1 MRIGVPKEFFVEG
14 MEKGVERAVRDAL
27 AELERQGAELV
38 DVSLSLTDH
47 GLAVYYLIQPAEA
60 SANLARYDGVRYGL
74 RVEGPDLLETYRRT
88 RGKGFGP
95 EVKRRMILGTYALS
109 AGYYDAYYVKAQKVR
124 TLIKQEFDRV
134 FEKVDAI
141 VTPTAPTV
149 AFKIGQKVND
159 PAVDVPQRHLHAAGE
174 HQRAARDLAPLRPVG
189 RTAGRAAG
197 HRQLVPG
204 GHDVP
209 RRGRVRASHEASRD
223 APGGR
228 GMKATRRPLTN
239 TKVERIPASGI
250 RRFFDLIAG
259 VEGAISLG
267 VGEPD
272 FVTPERF
279 RDAAIRSI
287 KEGKT
292 KYTSNYGIKPLRE
305 AISEH
310 TAKLRGVRY
319 DVDREIIVTVGVSE
333 AVDLAMRATLNEGDE
348 VILADPSYVAYVPGI
363 ILAGGVPVAVPTRE
377 ENNFRLL
384 PDDVEAAITP
394 RTRAIL
400 LGFPAN
406 PTGAVL
412 EKSDIDGIAA
422 LAAEHDLLV
431 YADEIYDRLV
441 YGTEHQSILSAPD
454 MKERTIYLAGFS
466 KSYAMTGWRVGYACA
481 PAEIIEQM
489 MKIHQYTVMC
499 VPTAAQYAAL
509 EALKTGEAEVQ
520 RMVGEYDKRR
530 KYMWRPLQ
538 RDGPALLRAARRLLL
553 LPEHHLDRSLRRR
566 VLRAAAQR
574 GAGRR
579 RSGQRLRCARPR
591 PHPRLLRVLDGAD
604 RGGLRPHRALRQA
617 R

>member
-1 MRIGVPKEFFVEG
+1 
-14 MEKGVERAVRDAL
+14 
-27 AELERQGAELV
+27 
-38 DVSLSLTDH
+38 
-47 GLAVYYLIQPAEA
+47 
-60 SANLARYDGVRYGL
+60 
-74 RVEGPDLLETYRRT
+74 
-88 RGKGFGP
+88 
-95 EVKRRMILGTYALS
+95 
-109 AGYYDAYYVKAQKVR
+109 
-124 TLIKQEFDRV
+124 
-134 FEKVDAI
+134 
-141 VTPTAPTV
+141 
-149 AFKIGQKVND
+149 
-159 PAVDVPQRHLHAAGE
+159 
-174 HQRAARDLAPLRPVG
+174 
-189 RTAGRAAG
+189 
-197 HRQLVPG
+197 
-204 GHDVP
+204 
-209 RRGRVRASHEASRD
+209 
-223 APGGR
+223 
-228 GMKATRRPLTN
+228 MKATRRPLTN

-287 KEGKT
+287 NEGKT

-348 VILADPSYVAYVPGI
+348 VIVADPSYVAYVPGI
-363 ILAGGVPVAVPTRE
+363 ILAGGVPVPVPTRE
-377 ENNFRLL
+377 EDDFRLR
-384 PDDVEAAITP
+384 PADVEAAITP

-400 LGFPAN
+400 LGFPSN

-412 EKSDIDGIAA
+412 EKEDIDGIAA

-481 PAEIIEQM
+481 PAEIVEQM

-509 EALKTGEAEVQ
+509 EALKTGEGEVK

-530 KYMWRPLQ
+530 KYMWRRFNDMGLHCFEPRGAFYCFPNITSTGLS
-538 RDGPALLRAARRLLL
+538 DDEFCERLLKEERVVVVPGNAFGTL
-553 LPEHHLDRSLRRR
+553 WRGHIRACYASSMEQIAEACDRIERF
-566 VLRAAAQR
+566 VKRA
-574 GAGRR
+574 
-579 RSGQRLRCARPR
+579 S
-591 PHPRLLRVLDGAD
+591 
-604 RGGLRPHRALRQA
+604 
-617 R
+617 

>member
-1 MRIGVPKEFFVEG
+1 
-14 MEKGVERAVRDAL
+14 
-27 AELERQGAELV
+27 
-38 DVSLSLTDH
+38 
-47 GLAVYYLIQPAEA
+47 
-60 SANLARYDGVRYGL
+60 
-74 RVEGPDLLETYRRT
+74 
-88 RGKGFGP
+88 
-95 EVKRRMILGTYALS
+95 
-109 AGYYDAYYVKAQKVR
+109 
-124 TLIKQEFDRV
+124 
-134 FEKVDAI
+134 
-141 VTPTAPTV
+141 
-149 AFKIGQKVND
+149 
-159 PAVDVPQRHLHAAGE
+159 
-174 HQRAARDLAPLRPVG
+174 
-189 RTAGRAAG
+189 
-197 HRQLVPG
+197 
-204 GHDVP
+204 
-209 RRGRVRASHEASRD
+209 
-223 APGGR
+223 
-228 GMKATRRPLTN
+228 MKATRRPLTN

-279 RDAAIRSI
+279 REAAIRSI
-287 KEGKT
+287 KDGKT

-310 TAKLRGVRY
+310 TAKLRGVQY

-333 AVDLAMRATLNEGDE
+333 AVDLAMRATLNDGDE

-363 ILAGGVPVAVPTRE
+363 VLAGGVPVAVPTRE
-377 ENNFRLL
+377 EDDFRLR
-384 PDDVEAAITP
+384 PDDVKAAITP

-400 LGFPAN
+400 LGFPNN

-412 EKSDIDGIAA
+412 EKEDVDGIAA

-441 YGTEHQSILSAPD
+441 YATEHHSILSAPD

-509 EALKTGEAEVQ
+509 EALKTGESEVL

-530 KYMWRPLQ
+530 KYMWRRFNDMGMHCFEPRGAFYCFPNVTSTGLS
-538 RDGPALLRAARRLLL
+538 DDDFCERLLKEERVVVV
-553 LPEHHLDRSLRRR
+553 PGSAFGERGRGHVRACYASSMEQIVEACDRIERF
-566 VLRAAAQR
+566 VKRAN
-574 GAGRR
+574 
-579 RSGQRLRCARPR
+579 
-591 PHPRLLRVLDGAD
+591 
-604 RGGLRPHRALRQA
+604 
-617 R
+617 